1 MNILDYKRKALGYS
15 FREGG
20 DEQNYPTPAAAAT
33 PDYSQP
39 GWTYGGPQQGWSYNP
54 AVGARAAATSAVVAP
69 PIVATSG
76 PSAGQTLAPVIST
89 TGGGGPNV
97 DIPITAS
104 LEAYE
109 SVNPDGTVNRYDT
122 QGNFVTTYT
131 SNGSDIVGDFFAG
144 IDSSLGLSKGLT
156 AIGGGLADLDSALG
170 LSKNAPAIVGLA
182 ASYFLPGIGQ
192 ALGQSLVNAGVLTG
206 AAATPAM
213 ATTIG
218 TALAQTGV
226 SVAQGKSLDEAL
238 TSAIISVG
246 TAGLTQAF
254 GADVKSAISNITDNP
269 IAQKA
274 IFKAGTDVV
283 TAVAQ
288 GKSGDEVLQGIGR
301 SVVSTVA
308 GAAANEIVNNIP
320 GVENLS
326 DAAKKVVTSG
336 IATTI
341 QGGDGTKSM
350 LNTALREGTTYVR
363 DTLTAT
369 PGADAA
375 NPMSQDP
382 AQRAG
387 ADTVTGGATLDDV
400 ESTLAANGLQNTGA
414 GTGSDEVTPTG
425 TAGTTG
431 AMQGGF
437 GSGNTTADTINT
449 LTNNGLQENADIV
462 GSEGTGSDVNTAA
475 GQQTIGGVGSTT
487 GVDTINT
494 LTNNGLQE
502 TTPDVITGIG
512 TSDTSNVATGTE
524 TLASQT
530 GTKLKTSDG
539 EDVKL
544 TDAQLD
550 ALVQKQL
557 VFEGGD
563 YNTKQDAANEAKL
576 AGYTQFEYDGSVYTM
591 QPNGPTERALF
602 QTLIDEA
609 PTQNSA
615 FNVARKLL
623 GTETT
628 FSYNGKELT
637 TVTADEQ
644 NAKMQEAAY
653 NDPTR
658 ALDNFYSGNIR
669 YAGYDVQGDVAGKT
683 KLSAPA
689 QSVLDQLIATGAQGI
704 GEQLQTFAAGV
715 SLSTGTSLDTAAS
728 RLGDFLVQYG
738 KDKDG
743 TDVAK
748 QTEALK
754 SDWANAGKLS
764 FFDQPGAIA
773 AAIKEN
779 PLGFVSLVGQEFV
792 QEGLPWIAGSVA
804 GATALAFGAPVA
816 AGLTTAAVVSSV
828 LDGWESF
835 GAGGKEAYELLKKA
849 GVPDDVARD
858 KAIANGAL
866 HAAVTIPA
874 EYLAD
879 KSLFKHYFDGLKGGV
894 KEYAAKYGST
904 IGVNAASEFIETIPQ
919 NLSTTYTVN
928 GKITAKD
935 MQSATAGAWAAA
947 SIGAGVATGAISP
960 AAINEAVS
968 IGKDYAGN
976 DVSFGDFISGKK
988 TVDLSTL
995 KSDAAL
1001 GADASGNQFT
1011 LGNALVDNDYLRID
1025 PNFID
1030 DFLPTAFVDPFVTD
1044 ATEAREIAREL
1055 GYTNPSQQVLDSLV
1069 GPKTE
1074 AEARTELDTFLES
1087 MSSFEAGKPVT
1098 AAAAQEIMADLGL
1111 TNMSDADAISLA
1123 NQIVQSVP
1131 DDKLAPPADDFL
1143 DKPGVV
1149 NEDAT
1154 DVKSKDDFLDKPGVT
1169 TEASPVITSAE
1180 VSKIVTDAL
1189 AANPSLTPDQ
1199 VTNIVNDAVKTIPL
1213 GTTAADVQKIV
1224 DTAVKTIPTGP
1235 SAQDVSKIVTDALA
1249 ANPSLTE
1256 AQVTKVVNDA
1266 IAKVPAGVSTAD
1278 VSNAINTAI
1287 ANIPAGLS
1295 TEDVSKVVT
1304 DATKDLATKEG
1315 VGTAITGATKDLAT
1329 TKSVDDL
1336 KGDLTKAIDDAG
1348 KNNADAFDAIDK
1360 VIADLKAAGLTE
1372 QQVQD
1377 AVDLSVGGATKTL
1390 QDAIDAAVTGNTKA
1404 LDDLKTLV
1412 AKDIGASETKVTN
1425 VVADAENRL
1434 GEAIQAAKDLG
1445 LKGDAAL
1452 QAGLDTVA
1460 ADLGTTKEALLTQL
1474 GKTEASLKTQFATD
1488 VGVVAK
1494 SVENLSKTLTDSIA
1508 ANEKAGLTRDEATKK
1523 SVDALATE
1531 LGTTKA
1537 DLLAQLG
1544 TTEEALGKKVE
1555 AVAEDLGGKL
1565 NAQGKLFM
1573 ESLVQ
1578 QGMDQQQALET
1589 AIAAQTKLVTEGQTA
1604 TQKALGEL
1612 STAQQQEVADRVA
1625 AGEATDAAIA
1635 AVKATVE
1642 TGQEAT
1648 QKALSELSEAQQKE
1662 VADRV
1667 KAGEATDA
1675 AIAAVQES
1683 VTTGQKATEEKLD
1696 AQGKAFMDALVAQGM
1711 DQQTALETAIAA
1723 QTKLVTEGQNATNLR
1738 IDELVNQGMT
1748 YQQATQKAITEM
1760 STGFTTQLTDAE
1772 KARQEQA
1779 SAWDKQRE
1787 ADLIE
1792 AEKQRGIDRQA
1803 ELDRAAEVEKARQ
1816 TEITNQKAREA
1827 ANLKTIQTGQLRGQ
1841 MQTGLQGLI
1850 GGLQQQATQMAA
1862 PGVVETVKS
1871 TPGFDFGSPL
1881 NVGFFGGYE
1890 SQKTP
1895 PKDKESLKIATGGY
1909 LDDLLEAIR

>member
-1 MNILDYKRKALGYS
+1 MNILELKRSARGYS
-15 FREGG
+15 YREGS
-20 DEQNYPTPAAAAT
+20 DDYNYPPPAAAAT
-33 PDYSQP
+33 PDYSKP
-39 GWTYGGPQQGWSYNP
+39 GWTYEGPQQGWVFNP
-54 AVGARAAATSAVVAP
+54 AVAARAAATSSVAAP

-97 DIPITAS
+97 DTPITAS

-109 SVNPDGTVNRYDT
+109 SVNPDGTINRYDT

-131 SNGSDIVGDFFAG
+131 PDTSDIVGDFFAG
-144 IDSSLGLSKGLT
+144 IDSSLGLSSGLT
-156 AIGGGLADLDSALG
+156 SIGKALENFDNTLG
-170 LSKNAPAIVGLA
+170 LSRNAPAIVGLA

-213 ATTIG
+213 ATAIG

-238 TSAIISVG
+238 TNAIISVG

-254 GADVKSAISNITDNP
+254 GADVKSAISQITDNP

-308 GAAANEIVNNIP
+308 GAAANEIVKNIP
-320 GVENLS
+320 GINALP

-336 IATTI
+336 IATSI

-350 LNTALREGTTYVR
+350 LNTALREGTNYVL
-363 DTLTAT
+363 DAVTST
-369 PGADAA
+369 PGSSAA

-382 AQRAG
+382 AQRA
-387 ADTVTGGATLDDV
+387 DTVTGGAATLDDV
-400 ESTLAANGLQNTGA
+400 ESTLAANGLVNTGI
-414 GTGSDEVTPTG
+414 S
-425 TAGTTG
+425 GTTG

-437 GSGNTTADTINT
+437 GSDAVTPTPADVTPTPKNT
-449 LTNNGLQENADIV
+449 
-462 GSEGTGSDVNTAA
+462 
-475 GQQTIGGVGSTT
+475 GSTT
-487 GVDTINT
+487 TTDTINT

-689 QSVLDQLIATGAQGI
+689 QSVLDQLIATGAKGI
-704 GEQLQTFAAGV
+704 GDQLQTFAAGV

-748 QTEALK
+748 QEETLK

-773 AAIKEN
+773 TAIKEN
-779 PLGFVSLVGQEFV
+779 PLGFVSLIGQEFV

-804 GATALAFGAPVA
+804 GATALAFGAPVT

-874 EYLAD
+874 EFLAD
-879 KSLFKHYFDGLKGGV
+879 KMLFQHYFKGLTGGL
-894 KEYAAKYGST
+894 KEYAGKYGST

-976 DVSFGDFISGKK
+976 EVSFGDFISGKK

-1001 GADASGNQFT
+1001 GADASGNQLT

-1025 PNFID
+1025 PAFID

-1044 ATEAREIAREL
+1044 ESEAREIAREL
-1055 GYTNPSQQVLDSLV
+1055 GYTNPSQQVIDSLV
-1069 GPKTE
+1069 GQTSE
-1074 AEARTELDTFLES
+1074 ADTTKKLDAVANAQKM
-1087 MSSFEAGKPVT
+1087 MS
-1098 AAAAQEIMADLGL
+1098 DLGL
-1111 TNMSDADAISLA
+1111 DLSDQDAISLA
-1123 NQIVQSVP
+1123 NKITASSDTTGIDEFLNRFGATTEGLGTTP
-1131 DDKLAPPADDFL
+1131 KPGDANDFL
-1143 DKPGVV
+1143 
-1149 NEDAT
+1149 NQT
-1154 DVKSKDDFLDKPGVT
+1154 GVT
-1169 TEASPVITSAE
+1169 TGATGSTGTVLS
-1180 VSKIVTDAL
+1180 TDPTNNTAL
-1189 AANPSLTPDQ
+1189 VVNSSGATTVVDNTNNTLKVGDTVPTTPATTPTATPTTTPTTPNVVD
-1199 VTNIVNDAVKTIPL
+1199 DLVKS
-1213 GTTAADVQKIV
+1213 G
-1224 DTAVKTIPTGP
+1224 
-1235 SAQDVSKIVTDALA
+1235 
-1249 ANPSLTE
+1249 LTE
-1256 AQVTKVVNDA
+1256 TATPATTTPTTTPTATQTTSTPLTTEQKNKIISDA
-1266 IAKVPAGVSTAD
+1266 IAKTPSGSSSAD
-1278 VSNAINTAI
+1278 IANAINTA
-1287 ANIPAGLS
+1287 ALG
-1295 TEDVSKVVT
+1295 
-1304 DATKDLATKEG
+1304 TK
-1315 VGTAITGATKDLAT
+1315 
-1329 TKSVDDL
+1329 
-1336 KGDLTKAIDDAG
+1336 LT
-1348 KNNADAFDAIDK
+1348 
-1360 VIADLKAAGLTE
+1360 
-1372 QQVQD
+1372 
-1377 AVDLSVGGATKTL
+1377 
-1390 QDAIDAAVTGNTKA
+1390 
-1404 LDDLKTLV
+1404 
-1412 AKDIGASETKVTN
+1412 
-1425 VVADAENRL
+1425 DAENRL
-1434 GEAIQAAKDLG
+1434 DAAIQSAKAIG
-1445 LKGDAAL
+1445 LQGDAAL
-1452 QAGLDTVA
+1452 QSGLNTVA
-1460 ADLGTTKEALLTQL
+1460 ADLGIA
-1474 GKTEASLKTQFATD
+1474 KTELLAQIGKSENDLRNEFQAGLGGVTTDIAKTRTD
-1488 VGVVAK
+1488 LNAA
-1494 SVENLSKTLTDSIA
+1494 IA
-1508 ANEKAGLTRDEATKK
+1508 ANESAGLTRDQATQKAIND
-1523 SVDALATE
+1523 VAAQ
-1531 LGTTKA
+1531 LGTTKT

-1544 TTEEALGKKVE
+1544 TTEAALSTQIAGVKT
-1555 AVAEDLGGKL
+1555 DLASQL
-1565 NAQGKLFM
+1565 NAQGNLFM
-1573 ESLVQ
+1573 DSLVQ
-1578 QGMDQQQALET
+1578 QGMNQQEALET

-1604 TQKALGEL
+1604 TQTALGEL
-1612 STAQQQEVADRVA
+1612 SAAQQQEVANRVA
-1625 AGEATDAAIA
+1625 AGQATDAAIA

-1642 TGQEAT
+1642 TGQAAT
-1648 QKALSELSEAQQKE
+1648 QTALGELSAAQQKE

-1667 KAGEATDA
+1667 AAGQETNAAIADVKATVETGQAATQAALGELSAAQQKEVADRVAAGEETNV
-1675 AIAAVQES
+1675 AIAAVQSAVE
-1683 VTTGQKATEEKLD
+1683 TGQAALESKLTT
-1696 AQGKAFMDALVAQGM
+1696 QGKEFMDALVAQGM
-1711 DQQTALETAIAA
+1711 DQKTALETAMAA
-1723 QTKLVTEGQNATNLR
+1723 QTQQLTEL
-1738 IDELVNQGMT
+1738 
-1748 YQQATQKAITEM
+1748 
-1760 STGFTTQLTDAE
+1760 STGITTQFG
-1772 KARQEQA
+1772 
-1779 SAWDKQRE
+1779 
-1787 ADLIE
+1787 E
-1792 AEKQRGIDRQA
+1792 AEKQRQADITAAATQRQA
-1803 ELDRAAEVEKARQ
+1803 DLDAAAAAAGEAEKQRLATAAEVERQ
-1816 TEITNQKAREA
+1816 RQLAIADQKAREA
-1827 ANLKTIQTGQLRGQ
+1827 ANLKTIQTGQIRGQ
-1841 MQTGLQGLI
+1841 MMTGLQGLM

-1862 PGVVETVKS
+1862 PAQVETVKA
-1871 TPGFDFGSPL
+1871 TPGFSFDSPL

-1890 SQKTP
+1890 SQKAPT
-1895 PKDKESLKIATGGY
+1895 KDKESLKIATGGY